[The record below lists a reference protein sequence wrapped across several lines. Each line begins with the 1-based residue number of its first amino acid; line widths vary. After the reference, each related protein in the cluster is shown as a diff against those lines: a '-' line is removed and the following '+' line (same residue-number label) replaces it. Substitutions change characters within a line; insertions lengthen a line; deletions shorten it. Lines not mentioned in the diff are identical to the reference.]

1 MAFYNPPGAPAQ
13 GGLTVDASRYQN
25 LQAHQYQP
33 VPNPFAKAYELKK
46 QAMEMKRA
54 ERAETEAIS
63 GEVLAKMQ
71 NEIFAMGDDAS
82 HFNPD
87 DILQGGKFNKSELE
101 KRRFTSTLK
110 SAAWTKYQRDAK
122 TAGGVANRES
132 FEQVWGAAKKKEDSK
147 IINEM
152 WADVQSNRMTEKEFN
167 LAVRDEGGEVFRD
180 YYKDISQPAKEQ
192 LQLSLEQAKWDA
204 YTPGYETFWEGM
216 FNTGPTDTELSDKA
230 LSPAVIGTTVTAGLT
245 AAGLSPTI
253 RGAVA
258 APFKSVYGASGGN
271 LRAFKVETNKLKTL
285 RQEARALGFNPDTG
299 KIIKGTK
306 ASPSLQMKYNAWNK
320 SADGGVELKRLESLE
335 KAGTKVNQDKLKE
348 LQSKRNKFKSDLS
361 SNKQKIDKAKKK
373 LSAQQKVV
381 ADKKK
386 LYRSK
391 GKGFTPRGYETLKGK
406 IPGIVK
412 GPGSLALKGYGA
424 KWIGDLAAM
433 PTRALLGDD
442 TKGKKVTNETIEA
455 VGTQLGMGKQYRGM
469 VNNIISKVR
478 QKGAAWALKRI
489 ASKGGIKLATSVGI
503 KAIIGI
509 GGGALTG
516 GALAAVS
523 GTLLTK
529 DLYDIYQILSE

>member
-13 GGLTVDASRYQN
+13 GGMTVDASRYQN
-25 LQAHQYQP
+25 LQGPQYQP

-54 ERAETEAIS
+54 QRVETEAIS
-63 GEVLAKMQ
+63 GEVQALME
-71 NEIFAMGDDAS
+71 NDVFAMGDDS
-82 HFNPD
+82 SRFNPD
-87 DILQGGKFNKSELE
+87 DILQGGVFNAAELQQ
-101 KRRFTSTLK
+101 RRFTSTLK

-122 TAGGVANRES
+122 TAGGVANRKA
-132 FEQVWGAAKKKEDSK
+132 FEEAWSAGKVREDDK
-147 IINEM
+147 ILNEM
-152 WADVQSNRMTEKEFN
+152 WMDVRAERMTDKEFQ
-167 LAVRDEGGEVFRD
+167 LALRNETFRNTWKDVSGQQKEAFQKQLEEGGYDRYD
-180 YYKDISQPAKEQ
+180 
-192 LQLSLEQAKWDA
+192 
-204 YTPGYETFWEGM
+204 PGYETFWEGM

-299 KIIKGTK
+299 KMIKGTK

-335 KAGTKVNQDKLKE
+335 KAGTKVNQDKLTE
-348 LQSKRNKFKSDLS
+348 LQSKRNKFQSDLS
-361 SNKQKIDKAKKK
+361 SNKQKIEKAKQK

-391 GKGFTPRGYETLKGK
+391 GKGFAPRGVPQGT
-406 IPGIVK
+406 
-412 GPGSLALKGYGA
+412 GA
-424 KWIGDLAAM
+424 AAMTGLRGQFMGEIAAM
-433 PTRALLGDD
+433 PTRMLLGDE
-442 TKGKKVTNETIEA
+442 TKGAKLTNEAIETL
-455 VGTQLGMGKQYRGM
+455 GTQAGMGSGQIAMLSKIKNKIQKNGM
-469 VNNIISKVR
+469 
-478 QKGAAWALKRI
+478 AWALKKI
-489 ASKGGIKLATSVGI
+489 AQKGGFKLALSVGG
-503 KAIIGI
+503 KAILGTA
-509 GGGALTG
+509 GGLVSGGVLTG
-516 GALAAVS
+516 VSAAMLA
-523 GTLLTK
+523 K
-529 DLYDIYQILSE
+529 DLYDIYNILAE

>member
-299 KIIKGTK
+299 KMIKGTK
-306 ASPSLQMKYNAWNK
+306 ASPTLRMKYNAWNK
-320 SADGGVELKRLESLE
+320 IEGAELKRLESLQ
-335 KAGTKVNQDKLKE
+335 KAGTNVNQDKLKE
-348 LQSKRNKFKSDLS
+348 LQSKRDKFKSDLS
-361 SNKQKIDKAKKK
+361 SNKQKISKAKQK

-381 ADKKK
+381 ANKKK

-391 GKGFTPRGYETLKGK
+391 GKGFAPRGVPQGT
-406 IPGIVK
+406 
-412 GPGSLALKGYGA
+412 GA
-424 KWIGDLAAM
+424 AAMTGLRGQFMGEIAAM
-433 PTRALLGDD
+433 PTRMLLGDE
-442 TKGKKVTNETIEA
+442 TKGAKLTNEAIETL
-455 VGTQLGMGKQYRGM
+455 GTQAGMGSGQIAMLSKIKNKIQKNGM
-469 VNNIISKVR
+469 
-478 QKGAAWALKRI
+478 AWALKKI
-489 ASKGGIKLATSVGI
+489 AQKGGFKLALSVGG
-503 KAIIGI
+503 KAILGTA
-509 GGGALTG
+509 GGLVSGGVLTG
-516 GALAAVS
+516 VSAAMLA
-523 GTLLTK
+523 K
-529 DLYDIYQILSE
+529 DLYDIYNILAE

>member
-33 VPNPFAKAYELKK
+33 VPNPFEKAYELKK

-54 ERAETEAIS
+54 ERVETEAIS
-63 GEVLAKMQ
+63 GEVQALME
-71 NEIFAMGDDAS
+71 NDVFAMGDDS
-82 HFNPD
+82 SRFNPD
-87 DILQGGKFNKSELE
+87 DILQGGVFNAAELQQ
-101 KRRFTSTLK
+101 RRFTSTLK

-122 TAGGVANRES
+122 TAGGVANRKA
-132 FEQVWGAAKKKEDSK
+132 FEEAWSAGKVREDDK
-147 IINEM
+147 ILNEM
-152 WADVQSNRMTEKEFN
+152 WMDVRAERMTDKEFQ
-167 LAVRDEGGEVFRD
+167 LALRNETFRNTWKDVSGQQKEAFQKQLEEGGYDRYD
-180 YYKDISQPAKEQ
+180 
-192 LQLSLEQAKWDA
+192 
-204 YTPGYETFWEGM
+204 PGYETFWEGM

-271 LRAFKVETNKLKTL
+271 LRAFKVEANKLKTL
-285 RQEARALGFNPDTG
+285 RQKARALGFNPDTG
-299 KIIKGTK
+299 KMIKGTK
-306 ASPSLQMKYNAWNK
+306 ANPSLQMKYNAWNK
-320 SADGGVELKRLESLE
+320 SAAGGIELKRLESLQ
-335 KAGTKVNQDKLKE
+335 KANQPVNPDKLEE
-348 LQSKRNKFKSDLS
+348 LQSKRDKFKSDLS